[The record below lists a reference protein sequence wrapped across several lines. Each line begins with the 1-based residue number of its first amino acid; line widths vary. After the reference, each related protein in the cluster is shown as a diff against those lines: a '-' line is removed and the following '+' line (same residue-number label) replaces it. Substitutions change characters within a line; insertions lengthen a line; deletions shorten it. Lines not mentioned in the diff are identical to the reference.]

1 MKPTL
6 KMGGIKR
13 LGGPAAGG
21 LKGGLKMGGLK
32 GLGGGGAVGGS
43 PLKKVKKAEDKEE

>member
-13 LGGPAAGG
+13 LGGPGGGIGG
-21 LKGGLKMGGLK
+21 LKMGGLKMGGLK
-32 GLGGGGAVGGS
+32 GLANKTAS
-43 PLKKVKKAEDKEE
+43 P